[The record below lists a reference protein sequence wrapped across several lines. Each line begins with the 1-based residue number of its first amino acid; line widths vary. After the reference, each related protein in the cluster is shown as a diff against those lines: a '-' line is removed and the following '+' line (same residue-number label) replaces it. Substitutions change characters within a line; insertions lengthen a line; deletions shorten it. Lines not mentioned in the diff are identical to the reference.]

1 MSLSSRNRTRN
12 GPVVLVDYDFKYH
25 VSFTAINAFKH
36 INKNLDDVD
45 FSENERFLNIF
56 LKKSIEH
63 LRKIRYK
70 YKTVYS
76 KIFMV
81 QDNPL
86 NTLWRKKLYPEYKAN
101 RSSGTRYQGKRF
113 NFGNLFIKFN
123 NDILP
128 KLIEMTQHQL
138 NVVKINGAEAD
149 DVIAILT
156 RKIPSYI
163 DVYIISSDTDFL
175 QLLDRR
181 YTYIYTQKGEYN
193 NKKLGNKSAK
203 YKLLEKILSG
213 DKSDNIPS
221 CFGREYGRTRDE
233 LIEKCL
239 NSTDFLNNLLDIDQ
253 KFKEQYEL
261 NRTLID
267 FDYIPQ
273 DIQDDILT
281 ECDVAIGKCY

>member
-1 MSLSSRNRTRN
+1 MSLSSHN

-25 VSFTAINAFKH
+25 ASFTAINAFKH

-138 NVVKINGAEAD
+138 NVVQIDGAEAD

-156 RKIPSYI
+156 RKIPS
-163 DVYIISSDTDFL
+163 
-175 QLLDRR
+175 
-181 YTYIYTQKGEYN
+181 
-193 NKKLGNKSAK
+193 
-203 YKLLEKILSG
+203 
-213 DKSDNIPS
+213 
-221 CFGREYGRTRDE
+221 
-233 LIEKCL
+233 
-239 NSTDFLNNLLDIDQ
+239 
-253 KFKEQYEL
+253 
-261 NRTLID
+261 
-267 FDYIPQ
+267 
-273 DIQDDILT
+273 
-281 ECDVAIGKCY
+281 